1 MIWLQATYGGCTE
14 CTDSVVFSQGSK
26 EKVKNHERT
35 AVGAHMLL
43 LLQHIKQLKASLCTA
58 ARAANGFIPQTELSV
73 NGTGKSIPDLQI
85 LAGLE
90 IRGDL
95 EEDCFPESSISEE
108 ESALQQ
114 LVREKV
120 ISELENKLQVFE
132 NIVAVLNKEVEISS
146 LEIMAFRRQSELDQ
160 NIIRGLELKV
170 NSYDK
175 HCLCACSID
184 NKYLHISV
192 WRDQDRDERR
202 NLSCEVLSS
211 EHI

>member
-1 MIWLQATYGGCTE
+1 
-14 CTDSVVFSQGSK
+14 
-26 EKVKNHERT
+26 
-35 AVGAHMLL
+35 MLL

-58 ARAANGFIPQTELSV
+58 AKTANGFIPQTELSV
-73 NGTGKSIPDLQI
+73 NGAGKSIPDLQI
-85 LAGLE
+85 LPGLE
-90 IRGDL
+90 IHGNL
-95 EEDCFPESSISEE
+95 EEDCFPESAISEE
-108 ESALQQ
+108 ASALQQ

-146 LEIMAFRRQSELDQ
+146 LEIVAFRRQSELDQ

-170 NSYDK
+170 HSYDK

-192 WRDQDRDERR
+192 RGGV
-202 NLSCEVLSS
+202 EVRTGMNTG
-211 EHI
+211 I